1 MWSRPLAL
9 ALLLL
14 PAPALAGVKEKVA
27 ALAPP
32 GLVLVMDAKGNELV
46 AQNTD
51 EPFVPASVTKIV
63 TAWLAMEVLGGDY
76 RFETRFYLDDKR
88 VLYVRGGGD
97 PFLISEELAPLATEL
112 VAAVGKKPITGIV
125 LDASYYP
132 SNLRIPGI
140 EDTDEAYNALNS
152 ALAVNF
158 NTVYAVRS
166 GNKVRS
172 AEKQTPI
179 TPLAITQFR
188 LRGPNGSGRIS
199 LSQDPTV
206 SLQYAGELIAAFIER
221 AGGSVKGKI
230 STGTVPEGLEPVY
243 VHRQSRTLSEI
254 LVELLRASNNYIAN
268 QVFLEIGGHR
278 LGGPVSLE
286 KSLQVANEML
296 AAHGLAAAIH
306 LEEGSGISRNNHFTA
321 RGLAKVL
328 ELFAPHA
335 DLLHGHDGGMNK
347 TGTMEGVRTLAGY
360 ADTSSHGRVRFVI
373 SLTSNDGEMRFR
385 LLRAISPGC
394 KSRPPRRCFPTRSQ
408 KFAISAYR
416 ISAGG
421 LRSPA
426 GYALR
431 VHVQRIDR
439 VARRHEQPVAVA
451 AAEADVGSALGQRDE
466 ADRLAGR
473 IEHLDAVE
481 RRAHAPAAPQIAVD
495 VDPKAVGRFFFFAVD
510 EDAAIGELRSAVD
523 HVEDIDRASLGRAL
537 DDIELRFVGRKGQS
551 VRPLDQPGG
560 RDRRTPAV
568 GIEPVDVEGQ
578 FRLCLHA
585 QIIAGDAGGR
595 IGEPDGAVGL
605 HDHVVRAIEP
615 LAVEPIDQHRDG
627 AVILGARDAT
637 A

>member
-32 GLVLVMDAKGNELV
+32 ALVLVMDAEGNELV

-51 EPFVPASVTKIV
+51 KPFVPASVTKIV

-112 VAAVGKKPITGIV
+112 VAAVGKEPITGIV

-166 GNKVRS
+166 GNTVRS

-188 LRGPNGSGRIS
+188 LRGPNGKGRIS
-199 LSQDPTV
+199 MSQDPTV
-206 SLQYAGELIAAFIER
+206 SLQYAGELIAAFIAR

-230 STGTVPEGLEPVY
+230 STGTVPAGLKPVY
-243 VHRQSRTLSEI
+243 VHRQSRSLSKI
-254 LVELLRASNNYIAN
+254 LGQLLLASNNYIAN
-268 QVFLEIGGHR
+268 QVFLEIGGNR

-286 KSLQVANEML
+286 KSLRVANQML

-306 LEEGSGISRNNHFTA
+306 LEEGSGISRNNRFTA

-335 DLLHGHDGGMNK
+335 ALLHGRDGGRNK
-347 TGTMEGVRTLAGY
+347 TGTMEGVSTLAGY

-373 SLTSNDGEMRFR
+373 ALTSNDGEMRFR
-385 LLRAISPGC
+385 LLRTI
-394 KSRPPRRCFPTRSQ
+394 KS
-408 KFAISAYR
+408 
-416 ISAGG
+416 G
-421 LRSPA
+421 L
-426 GYALR
+426 
-431 VHVQRIDR
+431 
-439 VARRHEQPVAVA
+439 
-451 AAEADVGSALGQRDE
+451 
-466 ADRLAGR
+466 
-473 IEHLDAVE
+473 
-481 RRAHAPAAPQIAVD
+481 
-495 VDPKAVGRFFFFAVD
+495 
-510 EDAAIGELRSAVD
+510 
-523 HVEDIDRASLGRAL
+523 
-537 DDIELRFVGRKGQS
+537 
-551 VRPLDQPGG
+551 
-560 RDRRTPAV
+560 
-568 GIEPVDVEGQ
+568 
-578 FRLCLHA
+578 
-585 QIIAGDAGGR
+585 
-595 IGEPDGAVGL
+595 
-605 HDHVVRAIEP
+605 
-615 LAVEPIDQHRDG
+615 
-627 AVILGARDAT
+627 
-637 A
+637 

>member
-1 MWSRPLAL
+1 
-9 ALLLL
+9 
-14 PAPALAGVKEKVA
+14 
-27 ALAPP
+27 
-32 GLVLVMDAKGNELV
+32 MDATGNELV

-63 TAWLAMEVLGGDY
+63 TAWLAMEVLGGGY

-140 EDTDEAYNALNS
+140 VDTGEAYNALNS

-188 LRGPNGSGRIS
+188 LRGSKGSGRIS

-230 STGTVPEGLEPVY
+230 STGTVREGLEPIY
-243 VHRQSRTLSEI
+243 VHRQSRTLSQI

-268 QVFLEIGGHR
+268 QIFLEIGAHR
-278 LGGPVSLE
+278 RGGPVSLE

-328 ELFAPHA
+328 ELFEPHA
-335 DLLHGHDGGMNK
+335 GLLRGHHGGMNK
-347 TGTMEGVRTLAGY
+347 TGALEGVRTLAGY
-360 ADTSSHGRVRFVI
+360 ADTSGHGRVRFVI

-385 LLRAISPGC
+385 LLRAIES
-394 KSRPPRRCFPTRSQ
+394 
-408 KFAISAYR
+408 
-416 ISAGG
+416 G
-421 LRSPA
+421 L
-426 GYALR
+426 
-431 VHVQRIDR
+431 
-439 VARRHEQPVAVA
+439 
-451 AAEADVGSALGQRDE
+451 
-466 ADRLAGR
+466 
-473 IEHLDAVE
+473 
-481 RRAHAPAAPQIAVD
+481 
-495 VDPKAVGRFFFFAVD
+495 
-510 EDAAIGELRSAVD
+510 
-523 HVEDIDRASLGRAL
+523 
-537 DDIELRFVGRKGQS
+537 
-551 VRPLDQPGG
+551 
-560 RDRRTPAV
+560 
-568 GIEPVDVEGQ
+568 
-578 FRLCLHA
+578 
-585 QIIAGDAGGR
+585 
-595 IGEPDGAVGL
+595 
-605 HDHVVRAIEP
+605 
-615 LAVEPIDQHRDG
+615 
-627 AVILGARDAT
+627 
-637 A
+637 

>member
-1 MWSRPLAL
+1 MWSRSLAL

-14 PAPALAGVKEKVA
+14 PAPALAGVKENVA
-27 ALAPP
+27 ALAPQ

-51 EPFVPASVTKIV
+51 GPFVPASVTKIV

-76 RFETRFYLDDKR
+76 RFKTRFYLDDKR

-97 PFLISEELAPLATEL
+97 PFLISEELAPLATKL

-166 GNKVRS
+166 GSKVRS

-179 TPLAITQFR
+179 TPLAINQFR

-199 LSQDPTV
+199 LSQDPMV

-230 STGTVPEGLEPVY
+230 STGLVPEELESVY

-254 LVELLRASNNYIAN
+254 LVELLRVSNNYIAN

-335 DLLHGHDGGMNK
+335 DLLRGHDGGMNK

-373 SLTSNDGEMRFR
+373 ALTSNDGEMRFR
-385 LLRAISPGC
+385 LLRAI
-394 KSRPPRRCFPTRSQ
+394 KS
-408 KFAISAYR
+408 
-416 ISAGG
+416 G
-421 LRSPA
+421 L
-426 GYALR
+426 
-431 VHVQRIDR
+431 
-439 VARRHEQPVAVA
+439 
-451 AAEADVGSALGQRDE
+451 
-466 ADRLAGR
+466 
-473 IEHLDAVE
+473 
-481 RRAHAPAAPQIAVD
+481 
-495 VDPKAVGRFFFFAVD
+495 
-510 EDAAIGELRSAVD
+510 
-523 HVEDIDRASLGRAL
+523 
-537 DDIELRFVGRKGQS
+537 
-551 VRPLDQPGG
+551 
-560 RDRRTPAV
+560 
-568 GIEPVDVEGQ
+568 
-578 FRLCLHA
+578 
-585 QIIAGDAGGR
+585 
-595 IGEPDGAVGL
+595 
-605 HDHVVRAIEP
+605 
-615 LAVEPIDQHRDG
+615 
-627 AVILGARDAT
+627 
-637 A
+637 